1 MMKLHKILLMAVV
14 LIVPANVWAYGDN
27 AAGGSGTGICK
38 KVNFSEF
45 SPPNNSDVAPGSKFS
60 FYASE
65 STFPKSIKVM
75 IRNHSV
81 PLTVIAKQSG
91 FKVSGELPA
100 MLKAGYSKIKVSAK
114 GIAQCEVSDG
124 WLIKVT
130 GEPGA
135 AAKVPA
141 AAKAPAAVEAPA
153 TEEATATGV
162 PDDSMMPE

>member
-1 MMKLHKILLMAVV
+1 MKLHKILLIAVV

-27 AAGGSGTGICK
+27 DAGGSGKGICK

-45 SPPNNSDVAPGSKFS
+45 SPSNNSEVAPQSKFS

-65 STFPKSIKVM
+65 STTPNTIKVT
-75 IRNHSV
+75 IKGQSV
-81 PLTVIAKQSG
+81 PLIVVQKQSG

-100 MLKAGYSKIKVSAK
+100 ILKSGYAKIKIDAK

-130 GEPGA
+130 E
-135 AAKVPA
+135 
-141 AAKAPAAVEAPA
+141 
-153 TEEATATGV
+153 
-162 PDDSMMPE
+162 

>member
-27 AAGGSGTGICK
+27 SAGGSGTGICK

-45 SPPNNSDVAPGSKFS
+45 SPPNNSEAAPQSKFS

-65 STFPKSIKVM
+65 ATNPKSIKVM
-75 IRNHSV
+75 IKGQSV
-81 PLTVIAKQSG
+81 PLTVVAKQSG

-100 MLKAGYSKIKVSAK
+100 MLKAGYAKIKIDAK

-135 AAKVPA
+135 AAKAPA
-141 AAKAPAAVEAPA
+141 AAKGRATAEAPA

-162 PDDSMMPE
+162 PDDSMLPQ